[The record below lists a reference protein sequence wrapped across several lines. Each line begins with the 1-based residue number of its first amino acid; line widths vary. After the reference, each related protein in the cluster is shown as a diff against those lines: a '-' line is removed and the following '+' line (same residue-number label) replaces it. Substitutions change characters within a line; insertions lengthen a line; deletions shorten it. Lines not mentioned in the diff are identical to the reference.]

1 MRAGCF
7 VKYWCSILLVAVL
20 SSASSADTYTWSDEN
35 GVHFADDLQNVP
47 VKYQKKAMQDV
58 RVDAKKPEPT
68 VPSPPEQVTPESSTP
83 PVKQKRVAKKAK
95 QYHRG
100 KLLTASET
108 TDTAKMREGC
118 YLHFSIQP
126 GGVNVPWNPASY
138 QSGVMKMDVQ
148 SQSAC
153 LQDCMDNAQQ
163 KSLDAAKGWILYG
176 RCNYFGEKIWSNE
189 KTK

>member
-1 MRAGCF
+1 
-7 VKYWCSILLVAVL
+7 VKFWFSILLIAVL
-20 SSASSADTYTWSDEN
+20 STGSYADTYTWSDEN
-35 GVHFADDLQNVP
+35 GTHFTDDLQNVP
-47 VKYQKKAMQDV
+47 AKYQKKAMQDV
-58 RVDAKKPEPT
+58 RVDAKKPET
-68 VPSPPEQVTPESSTP
+68 SVPSPPEQVTPETGSA
-83 PVKQKRVAKKAK
+83 PVKQKKVAKKAK

-100 KLLTASET
+100 KLLAASET
-108 TDTAKMREGC
+108 TDVAKMREGC

-148 SQSAC
+148 TQSDC

-189 KTK
+189 KTQ